1 MCGIVCLF
9 DAKQKTEILRPQ
21 VLEMSKKSATEA
33 RTGAEFSRTK
43 K

>member
-21 VLEMSKKSATEA
+21 VLEMSKRSVTEDQ
-33 RTGAEFSRTK
+33 TGVEFFRMRK
-43 K
+43 